1 MHALDPDNILRGDKT
16 KVSYRVG
23 IYVTTSI
30 SQTFLDQSLLGLFLI
45 EIIGIILLPQR
56 LTPLWQEYVL
66 DHFTGALAC

>member
-1 MHALDPDNILRGDKT
+1 MHALDPDNILRGDQT

-66 DHFTGALAC
+66 DHTGGALA